1 MAGCALRSTGPATAA
16 AASATAVRSLP
27 PPRHTTSFGRRP
39 PAFGCGAY
47 GRQQAAAALS
57 RRELLGSGAA
67 AAALLPASSAV
78 ASHTGGSAAAAAAAA
93 GAAAPAPV
101 DAPVAAAGSVQLREL
116 RTERDSNGV
125 ERLALQSEGEEGE
138 GQQVHGCVS
147 QSQASVNAD
156 RQPTQLAACCLQ
168 CWIPPGYL
176 MSPLPCRLEQLD
188 LAGPQHQLAVRC
200 DEPAE
205 CRKIRRVALPSVHA
219 CPLTPQ
225 SNHPGSCDDA
235 AFCPVAAAGD
245 SGPVVLLIHGF
256 GAS

>member
-1 MAGCALRSTGPATAA
+1 MAGCAPRSTGPATAA

-101 DAPVAAAGSVQLREL
+101 DAPAAVAGSVQLREL

-125 ERLALQSEGEEGE
+125 ERLALQSEGEEGR
-138 GQQVHGCVS
+138 GSKRARLPVS
-147 QSQASVNAD
+147 RPGLSMLTASRCNSRPAAFNA
-156 RQPTQLAACCLQ
+156 
-168 CWIPPGYL
+168 GYL
-176 MSPLPCRLEQLD
+176 LDTLCHPLPCRLEQLD

-200 DEPAE
+200 DEAAE
-205 CRKIRRVALPSVHA
+205 CCKMRRVALSAVPRLPPHPAV
-219 CPLTPQ
+219 Q
-225 SNHPGSCDDA
+225 SPR
-235 AFCPVAAAGD
+235 
-245 SGPVVLLIHGF
+245 LM
-256 GAS
+256 